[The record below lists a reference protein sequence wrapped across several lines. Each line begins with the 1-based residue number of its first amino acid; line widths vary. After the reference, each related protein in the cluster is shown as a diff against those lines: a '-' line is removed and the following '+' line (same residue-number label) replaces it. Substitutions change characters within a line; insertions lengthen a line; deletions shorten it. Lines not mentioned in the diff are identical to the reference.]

1 MARRMQSPS
10 AEPPITIDSG
20 FYADHARLF
29 EQLLSS
35 VSWDASMT
43 ARKTAS
49 FGMPY
54 NYSQM
59 RYAATAIPAAME
71 PLHQLLRER
80 LGIPFNNCLLNYYET
95 GNKTMGFHSD
105 DTSGLLAGT
114 GVAIVSLGSMRH
126 ISFRSIETP
135 SVEVAFPLPPGSL
148 LYMDDAV
155 QKAWTHAIKREK
167 NVGPRI
173 SLTWRAVQVID
184 QPPPAC

>member
-1 MARRMQSPS
+1 MNLLMNSVS
-10 AEPPITIDSG
+10 IEPPITIDHG
-20 FYADHARLF
+20 FYADHAPLF
-29 EQLLSS
+29 EYLCSS
-35 VSWDASMT
+35 VAWDASMA

-59 RYAATAIPAAME
+59 RYAATPIPAPME
-71 PLHQLLRER
+71 PLHRLLCER

-95 GNKTMGFHSD
+95 GEKTMGFHSD
-105 DTSGLLAGT
+105 DTTGLVPRT

-135 SVEVAFPLPPGSL
+135 SAEVAFPLAPGSL
-148 LYMDDAV
+148 LYMDEAV

-167 NVGPRI
+167 GAGPRI
-173 SLTWRAVQVID
+173 SMTWRAVRETH
-184 QPPPAC
+184 QPTPPC